1 MKFNKISTKLLLG
14 ITALIL
20 IATTTLGLLSY
31 NFAKKELVSS
41 GKLDLQHI
49 VHNAISTIEV
59 LNEQVEAGTITI
71 EEAKEKA
78 RVILVGPPVTVDGA
92 TKYDFSQSSFVYKKE
107 GYIMAFD
114 SNQIVELHPMLPLG
128 DNKTD
133 LQNSKG
139 KFVIQD
145 IVTAAKATAVEDRFY
160 EYGWKNPGETE
171 ERNKIVYASY
181 YEPWDWNIG
190 VGAYEYEFYESLKT
204 LLYLILGVSVLIT
217 VIGLVVFYLMSRGKL
232 KLMEKITDSSL
243 LISEG
248 NLNVPTLPES
258 DDEIGQL
265 GRAFNVMSKQL
276 KSIVSEMQSTSMNM
290 SQSALELSALTEET
304 NATSEEIGR
313 AMNEITKGS
322 VSQAADIESTNQK
335 TENLGHAISQM
346 NQQSQLMTT
355 LTGDSTKAIELGKQ
369 KVTILQNSNNE
380 SMTASDQISIGIT
393 KLYGSIQEISQIVTS
408 IDSISKQTNLLALN
422 ASIEAARAGE
432 YGKGFAVVADEVRKL
447 AEETNKATSE
457 IQQMINNIEQETE
470 ATVMEMANSTQI
482 TAKLDHAVK
491 DTQTQFNSISLSMN
505 QIIEAVNTLNTEISV
520 VTDHSNSILESVQS
534 IAAVSEETAASSE
547 EVLAS
552 VEEQTSV
559 IGTITTSA
567 ENLNEL
573 SEVLQKITEQFS
585 LENEQDNTIK

>member
-31 NFAKKELVSS
+31 NFSKKELVSS

-145 IVTAAKATAVEDRFY
+145 IVTTAKATAVEDRFY

-232 KLMEKITDSSL
+232 KLMEKITESSL

-265 GRAFNVMSKQL
+265 GRAFNRMSKQL

-322 VSQAADIESTNQK
+322 VSQAADIDSTNQK
-335 TENLGHAISQM
+335 TENLSHAIAQM

-369 KVTILQNSNNE
+369 KVTILQDSNNE

-457 IQQMINNIEQETE
+457 VQQMINNIEQETE

-482 TAKLDHAVK
+482 TTKLDHAVK

-559 IGTITTSA
+559 IGTITASA

-585 LENEQDNTIK
+585 LGNEQDNNAK